1 MAMSAQAIHPR
12 AGRLA
17 AGPGPLVIS
26 GRTGVMAME
35 AELVSASVPRRMRAS
50 LAGQWRQAGPAQRFA
65 CLAGA
70 ALILAGVAHLEAWLV
85 ISGAWQ
91 GQVSF
96 RKPATFGL
104 SFGLTT
110 ITLAWVTGRPRVTGR
125 TRWLLLCPLAV
136 ADTTEVA
143 WVTVQRWRG
152 VASHFNF
159 ATTVDT
165 ALFVVGGA
173 AIAVTVTVIRA

>member
-1 MAMSAQAIHPR
+1 P
-12 AGRLA
+12 
-17 AGPGPLVIS
+17 
-26 GRTGVMAME
+26 
-35 AELVSASVPRRMRAS
+35 ASF
-50 LAGQWRQAGPAQRFA
+50 G
-65 CLAGA
+65 
-70 ALILAGVAHLEAWLV
+70 
-85 ISGAWQ
+85 
-91 GQVSF
+91 
-96 RKPATFGL
+96 KPATFGL

-159 ATTVDT
+159 ATTVDA

-173 AIAVTVTVIRA
+173 AIAVTVTVIRAGLAAVVRRPGRAAAAGPGVGRHGGARGAGGGQRRADRRQPGALRPRRGRRPNPGRGGATGRRLRRRP